1 MQDTKIVY
9 FQIYNK
15 RKDAVVSSL
24 YNTMD
29 AVGCL
34 GVPDTCY
41 LVYSEF
47 KTNTHTVK
55 NSIL

>member
-15 RKDAVVSSL
+15 RMDAVVSSL
-24 YNTMD
+24 YNTMY

-34 GVPDTCY
+34 GVPDTYY
-41 LVYSEF
+41 LVYSEL